1 MKLKVIGTGSG
12 GNAYLLNAGRSSL
25 LLDAGLPLR
34 KIIRAV
40 PDWKSLQGCLITHEH
55 QDHAKSAAAIAEM
68 GTPTYMS
75 SGTARAIQAS
85 GSLTPFNAVQMLSA
99 FHVGGFTALA
109 FEAQHDASEPCG
121 YLIRFD
127 PTGETAIYATDT
139 YYLRQTFPGVHYWIV
154 ECNYVDE
161 FIDTQQEDGEI
172 SAAMR
177 HRLKTSHMSLRRLL
191 DTLRANDLTKT
202 RAIVLVHLSDA
213 RSNERAM
220 VEAIKEATLIDNVV
234 AASDGMTIPL
244 DLVPF

>member
-1 MKLKVIGTGSG
+1 MELQVIGTGSS
-12 GNAYLLNAGRSSL
+12 GNAYVLRAGGSAL
-25 LLDAGLPLR
+25 LLDAGLPIRQL
-34 KIIRAV
+34 IRAV
-40 PDWKSLQGCLITHEH
+40 SDWKGLDGCLITHEH
-55 QDHAKSAAAIAEM
+55 GDHAKSAEAVAQM
-68 GTPTYMS
+68 GVKTYCS
-75 SGTARAIQAS
+75 AGTAEAIRS
-85 GSLTPFNAVQMLSA
+85 DGCLTPFNAVQMLSA
-99 FHVGGFTALA
+99 FHVGEFTALA

>member
-1 MKLKVIGTGSG
+1 M
-12 GNAYLLNAGRSSL
+12 
-25 LLDAGLPLR
+25 
-34 KIIRAV
+34 
-40 PDWKSLQGCLITHEH
+40 
-55 QDHAKSAAAIAEM
+55 
-68 GTPTYMS
+68 
-75 SGTARAIQAS
+75 
-85 GSLTPFNAVQMLSA
+85 
-99 FHVGGFTALA
+99 
-109 FEAQHDASEPCG
+109 
-121 YLIRFD
+121 
-127 PTGETAIYATDT
+127 
-139 YYLRQTFPGVHYWIV
+139 HYWIV